1 MATLTWKAVLMVLL
15 FRATYS
21 AFNCNRPGSK
31 CVHGS
36 CDYNNV
42 CSCYRGYT
50 GFLCD
55 METAKL
61 AGSCPRNFKCKSGK
75 CTKDARGKINGC
87 HCDYDFY
94 GPACDK
100 PRYTMECYYDRMM
113 MGLNPV
119 GFRGHIRYID
129 KLTSSAC
136 DLKTLAQNKAAGVK
150 DFDSVDWQGY
160 GIVAVHKK
168 DSCNGDAA
176 YSTTHGFD
184 IYTRKLVVQYYNR
197 VYVSLDEI
205 VTFICAV
212 EKNNPVNVMKSVF
225 TAPLEEG
232 FLDKASVRGVGT
244 HFVFSLHKSSD
255 DGQIGDGDT
264 LGVGA
269 LVFLKVKIREH
280 SPFATLII
288 ESCSADDG
296 EGGNQTTYTFH
307 DQGCPVAPVGQ
318 WIMKPNA
325 KEFQLYFKIFRFE
338 ETNQLRITC
347 VVRGCT
353 SWDSPSCSISQ
364 CSHVDRRKREAKAH
378 SAHDRRK
385 LRQRRKRRQLRAAR
399 AAGDP
404 KKASIIL
411 PDKEGGATKVNK
423 LNSSE
428 VIRLTVVITDK
439 KKKGQ
444 QQQGVMVREVAAPNF
459 QACTLSF
466 EFWTVMISMT
476 VVVVALTAST
486 VSCALKRRKLKNRR
500 KRKNEKTIKMAL
512 NNMKRMQMSSLPW
525 SMYNR

>member
-1 MATLTWKAVLMVLL
+1 MGEPKAL
-15 FRATYS
+15 S

-31 CVHGS
+31 CKHGS

-42 CSCYRGYT
+42 CSCHRGYT

-61 AGSCPRNFKCKSGK
+61 SGSCPKTFKCKSGK
-75 CTKDARGKINGC
+75 CTKDARGTVNGC

-100 PRYTMECYYDRMM
+100 PRYTMECYYDRMLI
-113 MGLNPV
+113 GLNPV

-136 DLKTLAQNKAAGVK
+136 DFKTIAQNKAGGVK
-150 DFDSVDWQGY
+150 AFDKVDWDGY
-160 GIVAVHKK
+160 GIMAIHKK
-168 DSCNGDAA
+168 DACNGDAA

-184 IYTRKLVVQYYNR
+184 IYTRKLVVQYYDR

-205 VTFICAV
+205 VTLICAV
-212 EKNNPVNVMKSVF
+212 EKDNPVNVMKSVF

-280 SPFATLII
+280 SPYATLII
-288 ESCSADDG
+288 ESCAADDG
-296 EGGNQTTYTFH
+296 EGGNLTTYTFH

-364 CSHVDRRKREAKAH
+364 CSHVDRRKREAFEAR
-378 SAHDRRK
+378 AHDRK
-385 LRQRRKRRQLRAAR
+385 LRQKLRKRLLRKLRDA
-399 AAGDP
+399 DD
-404 KKASIIL
+404 KKKNSIIIL
-411 PDKEGGATKVNK
+411 PDKDGHTKVNK

-500 KRKNEKTIKMAL
+500 KRKSEKTIKMAM